1 MVAGPT
7 VAFTVTIGAS
17 IVAFSGTRVRT
28 IRVITAT
35 GFSIRATFSV
45 NVNMI
50 KIYHEC
56 EGRIEKKPSRGS
68 PLGITRL
75 AER

>member
-45 NVNMI
+45 NVN
-50 KIYHEC
+50 
-56 EGRIEKKPSRGS
+56 
-68 PLGITRL
+68 TR
-75 AER
+75 AVQI